1 MIYTGYLKT
10 LQDQDTIMNQYL
22 ESVHE
27 IDSITNPIK
36 VAEMRRN
43 QEIEL
48 GIFTES
54 GDELFQE
61 SVKDAVT
68 TLGNKIIEI
77 INRIKDFITGIPQKI
92 KEASWN
98 KADIDKKMQMVKKE
112 DPKRYNDIKVYVD
125 KGMLDFNSFK
135 SMSEFYDNFDKLM
148 DELEKKDADEKSIK
162 AKFNKFKETLVKNK
176 ETIATVSAVLGL
188 AATGTAIAV
197 NYAKFRNETDRRIDN
212 EVKQISDK
220 ADKGIQRAQILREKI
235 ESGEAKGHFEQ
246 TMLANALVEYEKET
260 KLSVSKLTS
269 LRAYIYNRFDKINID
284 KYIKRYDMDKK
295 DVSKLSA
302 ANAMRATTKLSKEI
316 NRLDKVK
323 QNNSS
328 LYLGRSEMRG
338 QIALQRSKKYN

>member
-43 QEIEL
+43 QEMEL

-148 DELEKKDADEKSIK
+148 DELEKKDSDEKSIK

-220 ADKGIQRAQILREKI
+220 ADKGIQRARILKEKI

-284 KYIKRYDMDKK
+284 KYIKRYDMNKN

-338 QIALQRSKKYN
+338 QIALQRTKKYN

>member
-43 QEIEL
+43 QEMEL

-54 GDELFQE
+54 GDGLFQE

-220 ADKGIQRAQILREKI
+220 ADKGLQRAQILKEKI

-302 ANAMRATTKLSKEI
+302 ENAMRATTKLSKEI

-338 QIALQRSKKYN
+338 QIALQRIKKYN

>member
-10 LQDQDTIMNQYL
+10 LQDQDAIMNQYL

-220 ADKGIQRAQILREKI
+220 ADKGLQRAQILKEKI

-338 QIALQRSKKYN
+338 QIALQRTKKYN

>member
-43 QEIEL
+43 QEMEL

-269 LRAYIYNRFDKINID
+269 LRAYIYNRFDKININ
-284 KYIKRYDMDKK
+284 KYIKRYDMDKN

-302 ANAMRATTKLSKEI
+302 ENAKIATTKLGKEI
-316 NRLDKVK
+316 NRLHKVK
-323 QNNSS
+323 RNNNS

-338 QIALQRSKKYN
+338 QIALQRAKKYN

>member
-284 KYIKRYDMDKK
+284 KYIKRYDMDEI

-302 ANAMRATTKLSKEI
+302 ENAKIATTKLGKEI
-316 NRLDKVK
+316 NRLHKVK
-323 QNNSS
+323 RNNNS

-338 QIALQRSKKYN
+338 QLALQRAKKYN

>member
-220 ADKGIQRAQILREKI
+220 ADKGLQRAQILKEKI

-338 QIALQRSKKYN
+338 QIALQRTKKYN

>member
-220 ADKGIQRAQILREKI
+220 ADKGLQRAQILREKI
-235 ESGEAKGHFEQ
+235 ESGKAKGHFEQ

-284 KYIKRYDMDKK
+284 KYIKRYDMDEI

-302 ANAMRATTKLSKEI
+302 ENAKIATTKLGKEI
-316 NRLDKVK
+316 NRLHKVK

-338 QIALQRSKKYN
+338 QIALQRTKKYN

>member
-43 QEIEL
+43 QEMEL

-188 AATGTAIAV
+188 AATGTAIAL

-220 ADKGIQRAQILREKI
+220 ADKGLQRAQILREKI

-284 KYIKRYDMDKK
+284 KYIKRYDMDEI

-302 ANAMRATTKLSKEI
+302 ENAKIATTKLGKEI
-316 NRLDKVK
+316 NRLHKVK
-323 QNNSS
+323 RNNNS

-338 QIALQRSKKYN
+338 QIALQRAKKYN

>member
-10 LQDQDTIMNQYL
+10 LQDQDTIMNQYF

-43 QEIEL
+43 QEMEL

-92 KEASWN
+92 KEVSWN

-220 ADKGIQRAQILREKI
+220 ADKGLQKARILKEKI

-284 KYIKRYDMDKK
+284 KYIKRYDMNKTDI
-295 DVSKLSA
+295 SKLSA
-302 ANAMRATTKLSKEI
+302 ANATRATTKLSKEI
-316 NRLDKVK
+316 NRLGKVK
-323 QNNSS
+323 QNNAS
-328 LYLGRSEMRG
+328 LYLGRSEMLG
-338 QIALQRSKKYN
+338 QLALKNNK

>member
-43 QEIEL
+43 QEMEL

-220 ADKGIQRAQILREKI
+220 ADKGLQRAQILKEKI

-284 KYIKRYDMDKK
+284 KYIKRYDMDEI

-302 ANAMRATTKLSKEI
+302 ENAKIATTKLGKEI
-316 NRLDKVK
+316 NRLYKVK
-323 QNNSS
+323 RNNNS

-338 QIALQRSKKYN
+338 QIALQRAKKYN

>member
-22 ESVHE
+22 KSVHE

-43 QEIEL
+43 QEMEL

-220 ADKGIQRAQILREKI
+220 ADKGLQRAQILKEKI

-284 KYIKRYDMDKK
+284 KYIKRYDMNKN

-338 QIALQRSKKYN
+338 QIALQRTKKYN

>member
-220 ADKGIQRAQILREKI
+220 ADKGLQRAQILKEKI

-284 KYIKRYDMDKK
+284 KYIKRYDMDEI

-302 ANAMRATTKLSKEI
+302 ENAKIATTKLGKEI
-316 NRLDKVK
+316 NRLHKVK
-323 QNNSS
+323 RNNNS

-338 QIALQRSKKYN
+338 QIALQRTKKYN

>member
-43 QEIEL
+43 QEMEL

-220 ADKGIQRAQILREKI
+220 ADKGLQRAQILKEKI

-284 KYIKRYDMDKK
+284 KYIKRYDMDKN

-302 ANAMRATTKLSKEI
+302 TNAMRATTKLSKEI

-338 QIALQRSKKYN
+338 QIALQRTKKYN

>member
-338 QIALQRSKKYN
+338 QIALQRTKKYN

>member
-220 ADKGIQRAQILREKI
+220 ADKGIQRARILKEKI

-284 KYIKRYDMDKK
+284 KYIKRYDMDEI

-302 ANAMRATTKLSKEI
+302 ENAKIATTKLGKEI
-316 NRLDKVK
+316 NRLHKVK
-323 QNNSS
+323 RNNNS

-338 QIALQRSKKYN
+338 QIALQRAKKYN

>member
-220 ADKGIQRAQILREKI
+220 ADKGIQRARILKEKI
-235 ESGEAKGHFEQ
+235 ESAEAKGHFEQ

-269 LRAYIYNRFDKINID
+269 LRAYIYNRFDKSNID
-284 KYIKRYDMDKK
+284 KYIKRYDMDKN

-338 QIALQRSKKYN
+338 QIALQRTKKYN

>member
-188 AATGTAIAV
+188 AATGTAIAL

-220 ADKGIQRAQILREKI
+220 ADKGIQRARILKEKI

-284 KYIKRYDMDKK
+284 KYIKRYDMDEI

-302 ANAMRATTKLSKEI
+302 ANAKIATTKLGKEI
-316 NRLDKVK
+316 NRLHKVK
-323 QNNSS
+323 RNNNG

-338 QIALQRSKKYN
+338 QIALQRVKKYN

>member
-43 QEIEL
+43 QEMEL

-188 AATGTAIAV
+188 AATGATIAV

-220 ADKGIQRAQILREKI
+220 ADKGIQRARILKEKI

-284 KYIKRYDMDKK
+284 KYIKRYDMDKN

-302 ANAMRATTKLSKEI
+302 ANAMRATTKLGKEI

-338 QIALQRSKKYN
+338 QIALQRTKKYN

>member
-220 ADKGIQRAQILREKI
+220 ADKGLQRAQILKEKI

-284 KYIKRYDMDKK
+284 KYIKRYDMDEI

-302 ANAMRATTKLSKEI
+302 ENAKIATTKLGKEI
-316 NRLDKVK
+316 NRLHKVK
-323 QNNSS
+323 RNNNS

-338 QIALQRSKKYN
+338 QIALQRAKKYN

>member
-27 IDSITNPIK
+27 IDSIANPIK

-43 QEIEL
+43 QEMEL

-220 ADKGIQRAQILREKI
+220 ADKGLQRAQILKEKI

-284 KYIKRYDMDKK
+284 KYIKRYDMDKN

-302 ANAMRATTKLSKEI
+302 ANAMRATTKLGKEI

-323 QNNSS
+323 QNNNS

>member
-43 QEIEL
+43 QEMEL

-220 ADKGIQRAQILREKI
+220 ADKGLQRAQILKEKI

-302 ANAMRATTKLSKEI
+302 ENAMRATTKLSKEI

-338 QIALQRSKKYN
+338 QIALQRIKKYN

>member
-43 QEIEL
+43 QEMEL

-220 ADKGIQRAQILREKI
+220 ADKGLQRAQILKEKI

-284 KYIKRYDMDKK
+284 KYIKRYDMDEI

-302 ANAMRATTKLSKEI
+302 ENAKIATTKLGKEI
-316 NRLDKVK
+316 NRLHKVK
-323 QNNSS
+323 RNNNS

-338 QIALQRSKKYN
+338 QIALQRAKKYN

>member
-220 ADKGIQRAQILREKI
+220 ADKGLQRAQILKEKI

-284 KYIKRYDMDKK
+284 KYIKRYDMDEI

-302 ANAMRATTKLSKEI
+302 ENAKIATTKLGKEI
-316 NRLDKVK
+316 NRLHKVK
-323 QNNSS
+323 RNNSS

-338 QIALQRSKKYN
+338 QIALQRTKKYN

>member
-220 ADKGIQRAQILREKI
+220 ADKGLQRAQILKEKI

-284 KYIKRYDMDKK
+284 KYIKRYDMDEI

-302 ANAMRATTKLSKEI
+302 ENAKIATTKLGKEI
-316 NRLDKVK
+316 NRLHKVK

-338 QIALQRSKKYN
+338 QIALQRTKKYN

>member
-43 QEIEL
+43 QEMEL

-220 ADKGIQRAQILREKI
+220 ADKGIQRARILKEKI

-338 QIALQRSKKYN
+338 QIALQRTKKYN

>member
-176 ETIATVSAVLGL
+176 ETIETVSVVLGL

-220 ADKGIQRAQILREKI
+220 ADKGLQRAQILKEKI

-284 KYIKRYDMDKK
+284 KYIKRYDMDKN

-302 ANAMRATTKLSKEI
+302 ANAMRATTKLGKEI

-323 QNNSS
+323 QNNNS

-338 QIALQRSKKYN
+338 QIALQRTKKYN